1 MQQTTALAETLDGGA
16 GNDILRSHDGNEL
29 HGAAGNDVQTGN
41 AGDDL
46 LSGGDLVADFQNGID
61 WLNLHLLGFN
71 TFDQVQILA
80 HATISGIYIDL
91 SNLGGGSIMV
101 DGLTLATFAA
111 SDVVPYVR
119 RDRDALAGR
128 LGVAAGQSV
137 AGGPRVSGLFC
148 RRPRM

>member
-1 MQQTTALAETLDGGA
+1 MATTTALAETLQGGS
-16 GNDILRSHDGNEL
+16 GNDILRCDEDYDL
-29 HGAAGNDVQTGN
+29 QGAAGNDVQAGN

-46 LSGGDLVADFQNGID
+46 LSGDDLVDDFQNGID
-61 WLNLHLLGFN
+61 WLNLHLLGSI

-80 HATISGIYIDL
+80 HATISGIHIDL
-91 SNLGGGSIMV
+91 SNLDGGSIMV
-101 DGLTLATFAA
+101 DGLTLATFDA

-128 LGVAAGQSV
+128 LGVAAGQSA

-148 RRPRM
+148 RRPRL